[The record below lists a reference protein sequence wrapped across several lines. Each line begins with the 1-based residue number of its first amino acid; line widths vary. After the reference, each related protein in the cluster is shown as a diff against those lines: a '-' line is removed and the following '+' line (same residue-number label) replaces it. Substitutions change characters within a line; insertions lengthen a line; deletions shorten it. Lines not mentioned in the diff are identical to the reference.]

1 MPSQDNV
8 TSPITLV
15 SFGRSGSSLIAN
27 AFERH
32 PEFSNAGETVN
43 LIVGA
48 WRAVELANPVL
59 NASIED
65 GRYVTGDVRAARV
78 VRQALV
84 TTVPSD
90 RPRWFQKPIGVP
102 VGITEMFSNDEWDAA
117 AIWYWKVHSKS
128 FPNAKYFTI
137 LRNPFDVI
145 LSARAYWGYDEATLW
160 WSLGFMSHLLAHPSS
175 PVNYAVRFDDLVRDP
190 RLTIEALFEHLEVPF
205 HEDAMAAFS
214 QIHAPTKG
222 RERMTSDAMARRSE
236 WDSLDPA
243 AAQSG
248 RYPARFLGPVFSV
261 FERFGIDVELPA
273 QFTRATSIP
282 ETPDMTPDFGPETPG
297 DSESTAHRLEQTI
310 ARLNAEIERLHI
322 EYRNDYVNTKEQ
334 EHRETLL
341 ELKSWIAELEKANAW
356 LAQENKRIKSAQP
369 PAP

>member
-1 MPSQDNV
+1 
-8 TSPITLV
+8 
-15 SFGRSGSSLIAN
+15 
-27 AFERH
+27 
-32 PEFSNAGETVN
+32 
-43 LIVGA
+43 
-48 WRAVELANPVL
+48 
-59 NASIED
+59 
-65 GRYVTGDVRAARV
+65 
-78 VRQALV
+78 
-84 TTVPSD
+84 
-90 RPRWFQKPIGVP
+90 
-102 VGITEMFSNDEWDAA
+102 
-117 AIWYWKVHSKS
+117 
-128 FPNAKYFTI
+128 
-137 LRNPFDVI
+137 
-145 LSARAYWGYDEATLW
+145 
-160 WSLGFMSHLLAHPSS
+160 
-175 PVNYAVRFDDLVRDP
+175 VNYAVRFDDLVRDP

-322 EYRNDYVNTKEQ
+322 EYRNNYVNTKEQ

-341 ELKSWIAELEKANAW
+341 ELKSWIVELEKANAW
-356 LAQENKRIKSAQP
+356 LVEENERIKSVPTSQP
-369 PAP
+369 